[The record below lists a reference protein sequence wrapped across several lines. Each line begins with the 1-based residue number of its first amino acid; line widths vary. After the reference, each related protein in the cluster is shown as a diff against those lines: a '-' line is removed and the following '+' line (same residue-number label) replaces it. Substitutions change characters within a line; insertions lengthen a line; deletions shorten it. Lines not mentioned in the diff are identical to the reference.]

1 MALVVEEIAG
11 AGFDI
16 IGYPRLVRLNP
27 SVPWKTRGN
36 AALAVQVGKGAGKK
50 RIVSKVGGKS
60 IYGFERAS
68 AKASRKPS
76 RWQVVSCQWSVDRR
90 RGLQAILAL
99 PSHVLPNGSTGF
111 RATSGRSRT
120 AARNKAQ
127 AIPAP
132 VQCLQSRHENPVLSI
147 HRLAKPALYPALL
160 KNGARKDSTRRKPEP
175 DRKGIFEKVKALV
188 AKHAHLNDENTNPG
202 LVVADKILPESAY
215 WNAVREI
222 VEIEDAKRMLAAS
235 AAEFVG
241 YKNGRGLVG
250 ASAAIAWPAARKTYE
265 IITYRQKK
273 NIGTQRQIDEQS
285 VIAMD
290 KAHPSTFDNYDYEN
304 KAVRIAPN
312 TPCPILFGVRAT
324 APDELPEAAA
334 KVKSEPPER
343 WMLFETN
350 QGSDDHLL
358 RRKAAEVKPMLSS
371 IVSGTVSEAPHE
383 ITGGHVFFKI
393 RDETK
398 ELECAAYEPTKQFRN
413 VVRQL
418 RPGDEVTVYG
428 SSRDERLT
436 LNLEKLKVEQVAEIL
451 EKVENPTCSCKARMH
466 SKGKSEYRCPKCGA
480 KKPKSAAKFR
490 KLERT
495 LAPGWYEVPPVAR
508 RHLSRLIKLGLDG

>member
-1 MALVVEEIAG
+1 M
-11 AGFDI
+11 
-16 IGYPRLVRLNP
+16 
-27 SVPWKTRGN
+27 
-36 AALAVQVGKGAGKK
+36 
-50 RIVSKVGGKS
+50 
-60 IYGFERAS
+60 
-68 AKASRKPS
+68 
-76 RWQVVSCQWSVDRR
+76 
-90 RGLQAILAL
+90 QA
-99 PSHVLPNGSTGF
+99 
-111 RATSGRSRT
+111 
-120 AARNKAQ
+120 
-127 AIPAP
+127 
-132 VQCLQSRHENPVLSI
+132 
-147 HRLAKPALYPALL
+147 
-160 KNGARKDSTRRKPEP
+160 RKPEP

-273 NIGTQRQIDEQS
+273 NIGTQRKIDEKS

-358 RRKAAEVKPMLSS
+358 RRKAAEVKPFLSS

-393 RDETK
+393 RDETG

-436 LNLEKLKVEQVAEIL
+436 LNLEKIKVEQVAEIL

-466 SKGKSEYRCPKCGA
+466 SMGKLEYRCPKCGA
-480 KKPKSAAKFR
+480 KAPKSAAKFR